1 MGGLP
6 GGPIERGE
14 HDYAEWERRVDALMM
29 LLTGVKGGKKLM
41 TVDELRKNIEA
52 IGPEAYDRMSYYERW
67 VVSITQTMIQRG
79 VITTDEL
86 GRKMEEIRAQQE
98 AAAQEQA
105 KQVDAQK
112 ALLMRQILT
121 PEARERLANLRM
133 TRPDVVE
140 QVENQL
146 IMLVQSGRIS
156 QQIDDYTLRQILRK
170 VMPTKREIK
179 IERR

>member
-1 MGGLP
+1 MADENEL
-6 GGPIERGE
+6 
-14 HDYAEWERRVDALMM
+14 D
-29 LLTGVKGGKKLM
+29 LLRQRKLQ
-41 TVDELRKNIEA
+41 ELQN
-52 IGPEAYDRMSYYERW
+52 
-67 VVSITQTMIQRG
+67 
-79 VITTDEL
+79 
-86 GRKMEEIRAQQE
+86 RAQQE

-105 KQVDAQK
+105 KQVEAQK
-112 ALLMRQILT
+112 AMLMRQILT

-140 QVENQL
+140 QVEDQL
-146 IMLVQSGRIS
+146 VMLVRSGRVS

>member
-1 MGGLP
+1 MS
-6 GGPIERGE
+6 ERHMANDNE
-14 HDYAEWERRVDALMM
+14 LETLRQ
-29 LLTGVKGGKKLM
+29 KKLA
-41 TVDELRKNIEA
+41 ELQ
-52 IGPEAYDRMSYYERW
+52 M
-67 VVSITQTMIQRG
+67 
-79 VITTDEL
+79 
-86 GRKMEEIRAQQE
+86 RAQQE

-112 ALLMRQILT
+112 ALVMRQILT

-170 VMPTKREIK
+170 VMPTKRDIK